1 MTIYLRRA
9 PLKELGI
16 FIGPSTF
23 LHPFKKS
30 DLASLLLTANQ
41 RDGLS
46 IVFCVHCPGPPSSM
60 GSLPPPTNEIL
71 DVQYRLVLPTSVF
84 VISSGGGFL
93 LVNHF
98 SMKTSTGHWK
108 IWMKFHNEV
117 CRLYREQLADVM
129 SNFQKCLKFADKED
143 FWIVPWCFLQNIV
156 KWNGILSQNVSC

>member
-46 IVFCVHCPGPPSSM
+46 IVFCARCPGPPSSM

-71 DVQYRLVLPTSVF
+71 DAQYRLVLPTSVF

-93 LVNHF
+93 LVLYEDK
-98 SMKTSTGHWK
+98 SRHWK
-108 IWMKFHNEV
+108 IWMKFHN
-117 CRLYREQLADVM
+117 
-129 SNFQKCLKFADKED
+129 KFADFTENNWQMSWATLKNA
-143 FWIVPWCFLQNIV
+143 WNLQTRRIFGLLCDVFFRTLLNEMAFCHKTFHV
-156 KWNGILSQNVSC
+156 NE